1 MKKKIQEWFNYP
13 VDFFGRNVH
22 TEWNFKIECGTF
34 FAWSPSIIL
43 FGSIQIH
50 TKKNQI
56 ISYPSLLGVQVQCGT
71 MVRAVPAA
79 LVQNFADAFA
89 EQQRLKEVSGL
100 R

>member
-1 MKKKIQEWFNYP
+1 MEFQDRVRYFFWMEPLNYSLWVNSDP
-13 VDFFGRNVH
+13 Y
-22 TEWNFKIECGTF
+22 I
-34 FAWSPSIIL
+34 
-43 FGSIQIH
+43 
-50 TKKNQI
+50 KKNQI